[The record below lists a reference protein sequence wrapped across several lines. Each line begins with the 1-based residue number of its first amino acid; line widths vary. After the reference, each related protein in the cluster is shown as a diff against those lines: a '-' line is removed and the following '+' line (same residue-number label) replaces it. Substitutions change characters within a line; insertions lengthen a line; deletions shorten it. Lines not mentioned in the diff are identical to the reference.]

1 MKTREEILKVLKT
14 DLPYL
19 NEKYGVRKIGLFGSY
34 SRGEAI
40 EGSDV
45 DLLIEFEKPIGFFK
59 FVELEDYLSGKLGA
73 KVELVAD
80 DALKPM
86 VRPRVMEDIVYV

>member
-34 SRGEAI
+34 SRGEAR

-45 DLLIEFEKPIGFFK
+45 DLLIEFEKPMGFFK

-86 VRPRVMEDIVYV
+86 VRPRVMEDIVYA

>member
-34 SRGEAI
+34 SRGEAR

-45 DLLIEFEKPIGFFK
+45 DLLIEFEKPMGFFK